1 VCELDSNFN
10 IISDSIV
17 DTKALDVKPL
27 WEFIGLEDARLVYW
41 DNKLF
46 LTGVRRDTTTNGQGR
61 MELSEIVYENN
72 TWKEISRQRLPA
84 PNGDSSYCEKNW
96 MPIIDQPF
104 TYVKWSNPTEVAL
117 YSPTD
122 KTTVTKILT
131 KYQQL
136 NTRDLRGGSQV
147 IPYKDHYLAITH
159 EVDLFNSEAGR
170 KNATYRHRFILWD
183 KDFNLLRV
191 SPLFDFMDGSVEFVC
206 GMTEYNDQI
215 LITFGFQDNAAYL
228 LSCNK
233 STINNLL
240 KL

>member
-1 VCELDSNFN
+1 
-10 IISDSIV
+10 
-17 DTKALDVKPL
+17 
-27 WEFIGLEDARLVYW
+27 
-41 DNKLF
+41 
-46 LTGVRRDTTTNGQGR
+46 
-61 MELSEIVYENN
+61 
-72 TWKEISRQRLPA
+72 
-84 PNGDSSYCEKNW
+84 